1 MSVPSRLCVAP
12 PLEELLVALK
22 VRGSSVGQSS
32 TGVVC
37 TKAAGTGGPKAVHC
51 PESPEGW
58 DSVCFL
64 VVPSNCDAVKLKIQP
79 KFLCALLAEVFII
92 KEAAVDF
99 VLRHFRVWPEPHTA
113 VEAKLNKVFEEQE
126 YTEGGIPSLVVRQ
139 ELAEARLFAGH
150 EFFVC
155 GQTKEAHLMRTLVAI
170 GNGVLAPKGDNA
182 DYVVICD
189 EALPEAH
196 ALRRRLASRNED
208 VVAATHG
215 QKHASLVTPKFLYDC
230 ITRWALVRPSRR
242 SGHIPFK
249 NKQLTRKATVG
260 PPQEPS

>member
-1 MSVPSRLCVAP
+1 MVSAP
-12 PLEELLVALK
+12 A
-22 VRGSSVGQSS
+22 
-32 TGVVC
+32 
-37 TKAAGTGGPKAVHC
+37 
-51 PESPEGW
+51 
-58 DSVCFL
+58 
-64 VVPSNCDAVKLKIQP
+64 DAVLSLLLQ
-79 KFLCALLAEVFII
+79 FLCALLAEVFII

-196 ALRRRLASRNED
+196 ALRRFLTHPMPMPFMSIAVYFVSPLCIEFLFLLCLVSPQTGCALQSCPSSIEGLSASASSFIHEWFSRLASRNED